1 VSTDP
6 EEQSLQTAHES
17 MTDYFAHKVVVI
29 TGATSGIGRSVAH
42 ALVRRGARVVAAGRN
57 EAALNALQE
66 APAGTS
72 GSVLTVRTDVTDRQQ
87 VMHLVQTAVDRFGRI
102 DVLICS
108 AGIYL
113 RRPVRELT
121 LADLERLMSVNFY
134 GVVHCLQEVLPLM
147 ITQGSGDIAVVST
160 IDGKKGLPPD
170 GAYVASKFALN
181 GLLDVLRQELRGTG
195 VHLSTILPGRVDTPM
210 IEKLWVPAVS
220 AKISSDRVTK
230 TILRSIRKRRTEA
243 IVPYL
248 GPKTL
253 VVLSALSAPLGDWLV
268 RVFGLEGR
276 EESL

>member
-1 VSTDP
+1 
-6 EEQSLQTAHES
+6 
-17 MTDYFAHKVVVI
+17 MNDYFAGKVVVI
-29 TGATSGIGRSVAH
+29 TGATSGIGREVAD
-42 ALVRRGARVVAAGRN
+42 ALVRRRARVVAAGRN
-57 EAALNALQE
+57 EAVLGELQD
-66 APAGTS
+66 AAGKIS
-72 GSVLTVRTDVTDRQQ
+72 GSLIGVRADVTDRSQ
-87 VMHLVQTAVDRFGRI
+87 VERLVQTAVNRFGRV

-113 RRPVRELT
+113 RRPVRDLT
-121 LADLERLMSVNFY
+121 LTDLEHMMSVNFY

-147 ITQGSGDIAVVST
+147 VAQGRGDIAVVST

-181 GLLDVLRQELRGTG
+181 GLLDVLRQELRGSG
-195 VHLSTILPGRVDTPM
+195 VHVSTILPGRVDTPM
-210 IEKLWVPAVS
+210 IANLGVPLAS
-220 AKISSDRVTK
+220 AKISSDRVAK
-230 TILRSIRKRRTEA
+230 TVLRAIQKRKAEA

-268 RVFGLEGR
+268 RLFRLEGR